1 PQTNHLTYANMGGFW
16 APQLKFA
23 GYDTLIVSGKSP
35 SPVYIYI
42 NNDKVEIRD
51 ASHLWGKDVFET
63 QHLIRTVTKNNDI
76 QIMCIGPAG
85 ENKVYFAS
93 IEHGPGCSLSRTG
106 VGAVMG
112 DKNLKA
118 IAVHGTRDVN
128 IAMPEEFYALCQEIL
143 DRSDKV
149 IEYEDN
155 VQHNESHR
163 KRMEGTHYRNFELF
177 RPWKDGG
184 KVHMD
189 FLARREAV
197 KTSCY
202 NCQQKCIR
210 SPHTDDGQPIFI

>member
-1 PQTNHLTYANMGGFW
+1 NHLTYANMGGFW

-63 QHLIRTVTKNNDI
+63 QRLIRTITKNNDI

-85 ENKVYFAS
+85 ENKVYYAS

-118 IAVHGTRDVN
+118 IAVHGTKDVN
-128 IAMPEEFYALCQEIL
+128 IARPEQFYELCQEIL
-143 DRSDKV
+143 DRSDKI

-155 VQHNESHR
+155 VQHNESS
-163 KRMEGTHYRNFELF
+163 GQA
-177 RPWKDGG
+177 GG
-184 KVHMD
+184 SKNQLLQLSAEMHP
-189 FLARREAV
+189 FA
-197 KTSCY
+197 SY
-202 NCQQKCIR
+202 
-210 SPHTDDGQPIFI
+210 G